1 METGGVTMKR
11 RKVWS
16 LVLAAGLTLGLLG
29 GCSSGSGDPG
39 GSGGSGS
46 ASPEGSGSTNGENN
60 TPSEEGKILNIY
72 VWNDEFQRKFNA
84 YYPEVDSTSNDL
96 SVTYLKDGTEVH
108 WTINPNQD
116 GVYQQKLDEA
126 LVKQASAA
134 ADDKIDIFLAEADY
148 VMKYTD
154 PDVNAVAPISTLG
167 ITEADLTNQY
177 KYTLQAVTGSD
188 GEIRGLSYQATPG
201 MLVYRRSIAKA
212 VLGTD
217 DPDAVYE
224 AVSDWDK
231 FDATAE
237 QMKAAGYY
245 MVSGRAD
252 TYRVFSNNVSA
263 PWVDG
268 NAVVVD
274 PNLMNWVEQS
284 KRYTDEGLNHKVG
297 GQWTDEW
304 NKDMSADGKVFCFF
318 LPAWGLSV
326 CIEPNVKGSSAAE
339 DWAAC
344 RSPQPFYWGGTWLL
358 AAEGTDNP
366 EHVKDIL
373 LKMTADREILRSITK
388 EDNDMTNDQPLM
400 EELAQDSSFSSALLG
415 GQNHIAVLAEVA
427 PDIDLSNISPYD
439 QGCTEEFQN
448 AFGDYFN
455 GNIDMEKAKANFETA
470 ITERYPELT
479 GGVRWP

>member
-1 METGGVTMKR
+1 MKKRIVSFALTAGMMFSLLSGCGGGDGSKTDGET
-11 RKVWS
+11 
-16 LVLAAGLTLGLLG
+16 AG
-29 GCSSGSGDPG
+29 
-39 GSGGSGS
+39 
-46 ASPEGSGSTNGENN
+46 
-60 TPSEEGKILNIY
+60 EEGKVVNIY
-72 VWNDEFQRKFNA
+72 VWNQEFQEKFNA
-84 YYPEVDSTSNDL
+84 CYPEVEKTSNDL

-126 LVKQASAA
+126 LANQGSAA

-154 PDVNAVAPISTLG
+154 PEVGATATMSSLG
-167 ITEADLTNQY
+167 ISREDVPNQY
-177 KYTLQAVTGSD
+177 EYTLQAVTGDD

-201 MLVYRRSIAKA
+201 MFVYRRSIAKA

-217 DPDAVYE
+217 DPDTVYQS
-224 AVSDWDK
+224 VSDWDK
-231 FDATAE
+231 FDETAYK
-237 QMKAAGYY
+237 MKDAGYY

-268 NAVVVD
+268 DKVKVD

-304 NKDMSADGKVFCFF
+304 NKDMSADSKVFGFF
-318 LPAWGLSV
+318 LPAWGLGV
-326 CIEPNVKGSSAAE
+326 CIEPNVEGSSAAE

-344 RSPQPFYWGGTWLL
+344 ASPQPFYWGGTWLL

-373 LKMTADREILRSITK
+373 LKMTADTEILK
-388 EDNDMTNDQPLM
+388 KMAVEDNDMTNDQPLM
-400 EELAQDSSFSSALLG
+400 EELAKSPDFASAILG
-415 GQNHIAVLAEVA
+415 GQNHLAVLTQVA
-427 PDIDLSNISPYD
+427 ASIDLGNISPYD

-448 AFGDYFN
+448 VFGDYFN
-455 GNIDMEKAKANFETA
+455 GKIDLEKAKANFETA
-470 ITERYPELT
+470 IVERYPELS
-479 GGVRWP
+479 GGVEWP

>member
-1 METGGVTMKR
+1 MK
-11 RKVWS
+11 KKILSVA
-16 LVLAAGLTLGLLG
+16 LTAGMMLGLLG
-29 GCSSGSGDPG
+29 GCGGGG
-39 GSGGSGS
+39 GSAESK
-46 ASPEGSGSTNGENN
+46 TDGE
-60 TPSEEGKILNIY
+60 TAGEEGKVVNIY
-72 VWNDEFQRKFNA
+72 VWNEEFQKKFNK
-84 YYPEVDSTSNDL
+84 YYPEVEKTSGDL

-126 LVKQASAA
+126 LGRQGSAA

-148 VMKYTD
+148 VLKYTD
-154 PDVNAVAPISTLG
+154 PDVGAAATMSSLG
-167 ITEADLTNQY
+167 ISRTDVLNQY
-177 KYTLQAVTGSD
+177 EYTLQAVTGED

-201 MLVYRRSIAKA
+201 MFVYRRSIAKA
-212 VLGTD
+212 VLGSD
-217 DPDAVYE
+217 DPDTVYA

-231 FDATAE
+231 FDETAGK
-237 QMKAAGYY
+237 MKAAGYY

-268 NAVVVD
+268 DKVVVD
-274 PNLMNWVEQS
+274 KNLMNWVEQS

-304 NKDMSADGKVFCFF
+304 NQDMGPDGKVFGFF
-318 LPAWGLSV
+318 LPAWGLGV
-326 CIEPNVKGSSAAE
+326 CIEPNVTGTDAAE
-339 DWAAC
+339 DWGAC
-344 RSPQPFYWGGTWLL
+344 ASPQPFYWGGTWLL

-373 LKMTADREILRSITK
+373 LAMTANTDILKAIAV

-400 EELAQDSSFSSALLG
+400 DELGKDPQFSSKILG
-415 GQNHIAVLAEVA
+415 GQNHLAVLAQVA
-427 PDIDLSNISPYD
+427 ADIDLSNISPYD

-448 AFGDYFN
+448 TLGDYFN
-455 GNIDMEKAKANFETA
+455 GVIDLEKAKENFETA
-470 ITERYPELT
+470 IVERYPELT
-479 GGVRWP
+479 GGVVWPE